1 MRRHRGLGR
10 SRPSS
15 DLPECRLGTQRYG
28 SKRGH
33 PINRPGREVRLVH
46 GCLQVAG
53 SSPQA
58 AKLALAGIRRLV
70 CSPILSHT
78 GKESLM
84 SHHANLRQGGFS
96 QSRRRQRMFLLL
108 VVVLCC
114 LGSTEIVSAGVNAWT
129 GIGPEGA
136 QVTSLAIDP
145 TAPIILYAASSC
157 VRAGGLACN
166 GGVFKT
172 INGGSSWSSVNV
184 GLTNTNVS
192 ALAIDPWTP
201 TTLYAGT
208 SGSGVFK
215 SIDAG
220 GSWRAI
226 NDGLT
231 DSYVT
236 TLAVDPQTPSTI
248 YIGTSGSGVFKTTDG
263 GNRWSSTGLTDR
275 SISAL
280 ILNPRTPTTLYVGTA
295 FFDLQCLCSSGSLLK
310 SDDGGG
316 SWIEWE
322 TPAVLALAIDPQ
334 TPTILYVAY
343 AVSRDPDCAGD
354 GCWTGGLVKTGGS

>member
-96 QSRRRQRMFLLL
+96 QSRRRQRMVLLL

-114 LGSTEIVSAGVNAWT
+114 LGSTEMVSAGVNVWT

-145 TAPIILYAASSC
+145 TAPIILYAATS
-157 VRAGGLACN
+157 N

-172 INGGSSWSSVNV
+172 TNGGSSWSSVNV

-192 ALAIDPWTP
+192 VVAIDPRTP
-201 TTLYAGT
+201 TTLYA
-208 SGSGVFK
+208 
-215 SIDAG
+215 
-220 GSWRAI
+220 
-226 NDGLT
+226 
-231 DSYVT
+231 
-236 TLAVDPQTPSTI
+236 
-248 YIGTSGSGVFKTTDG
+248 GTSGSGVFKTTDG
-263 GNRWSSTGLTDR
+263 GNRWSNIGLTDYP
-275 SISAL
+275 SIIAL
-280 ILNPRTPTTLYVGTA
+280 ILNPRIPTTLYAGTHYPDLCVGGS
-295 FFDLQCLCSSGSLLK
+295 CLGGRLFK

-316 SWIEWE
+316 SWSE
-322 TPAVLALAIDPQ
+322 T
-334 TPTILYVAY
+334 
-343 AVSRDPDCAGD
+343 
-354 GCWTGGLVKTGGS
+354 